1 MSRRREVPNNP
12 GPVSRPSC
20 LLSYKR
26 PSSINSLEST
36 LPQLFIPKDLKSFR
50 INTYTKTRGRGSRPF
65 PHSLPRL
72 LQRKQA
78 PDLYLHSSVYSSKF
92 RIPQLLCFHTLRK
105 TAGVYLLSSQ
115 SGTRHF
121 AGSLTTWAS
130 TPTNSPCIL
139 PTRRLTLQFANDFG
153 RSALKT
159 GDPGKLLRRSFCM
172 ASTVW
177 KGHLTFG
184 LISIPVRMTTAA
196 RSERI
201 SFNQLHKEC
210 HTRVKQP
217 LFCPT
222 HNRII
227 ERSEVVKGYEYEK
240 DQYVLFSEDELDK
253 IEPPSARVAEILEF
267 VKLGEVD
274 PVYFDASYY
283 LAPDEGGTKAYQ
295 LLMSAMHESGYA
307 AIAKLTMHQREHIV
321 VVRPGNKGM
330 MLHTMFYSNEIR
342 AAESSSTDKVELK
355 DQEKKLAQQLIQNL
369 AVPFE
374 PQKYKDSYQDNVRAM
389 IAAKLK
395 GQEVTEVAQ
404 PHMAPVIDLMEALKK
419 SLAERQAPAK
429 KPPVRAVEPAAGPV
443 AVPKKGKKAVG

>member
-1 MSRRREVPNNP
+1 
-12 GPVSRPSC
+12 
-20 LLSYKR
+20 
-26 PSSINSLEST
+26 
-36 LPQLFIPKDLKSFR
+36 
-50 INTYTKTRGRGSRPF
+50 
-65 PHSLPRL
+65 
-72 LQRKQA
+72 
-78 PDLYLHSSVYSSKF
+78 
-92 RIPQLLCFHTLRK
+92 
-105 TAGVYLLSSQ
+105 
-115 SGTRHF
+115 
-121 AGSLTTWAS
+121 
-130 TPTNSPCIL
+130 
-139 PTRRLTLQFANDFG
+139 
-153 RSALKT
+153 
-159 GDPGKLLRRSFCM
+159 M

-177 KGHLTFG
+177 KGRLTFG
-184 LISIPVRMTTAA
+184 LISIPVRLTTAA

-240 DQYVLFSEDELDK
+240 DQYVLFTEEELDK
-253 IEPPSARVAEILEF
+253 IEPPSAKVAEILEF
-267 VKLGEVD
+267 VKLDEVD

-283 LAPDEGGTKAYQ
+283 LAPDEGGAKAYQ
-295 LLMSAMHESGYA
+295 LLMSAMKESGYA

-321 VVRPGNKGM
+321 VVRPSNKGM

-342 AAESSSTDKVELK
+342 VAESSSTDKAELK
-355 DQEKKLAQQLIQNL
+355 DQEKKLAQQLIENL

-374 PQKYKDSYQDNVRAM
+374 PQKYRDEYQENVRGM

-419 SLAERQAPAK
+419 SLAEKQTPTAATAAPAASAPVGK
-429 KPPVRAVEPAAGPV
+429 KPPARAVQPISSVQKRA
-443 AVPKKGKKAVG
+443 GKKATG

>member
-1 MSRRREVPNNP
+1 
-12 GPVSRPSC
+12 
-20 LLSYKR
+20 
-26 PSSINSLEST
+26 
-36 LPQLFIPKDLKSFR
+36 
-50 INTYTKTRGRGSRPF
+50 
-65 PHSLPRL
+65 
-72 LQRKQA
+72 
-78 PDLYLHSSVYSSKF
+78 
-92 RIPQLLCFHTLRK
+92 
-105 TAGVYLLSSQ
+105 
-115 SGTRHF
+115 
-121 AGSLTTWAS
+121 
-130 TPTNSPCIL
+130 
-139 PTRRLTLQFANDFG
+139 
-153 RSALKT
+153 
-159 GDPGKLLRRSFCM
+159 M

-184 LISIPVRMTTAA
+184 LISIPVRLTTAA

-240 DQYVLFSEDELDK
+240 DQYVLFSEEELDK
-253 IEPPSARVAEILEF
+253 IEPAF

-274 PVYFDASYY
+274 PIYFDASYY
-283 LAPDEGGTKAYQ
+283 LAPDEGGAKAYQ
-295 LLMSAMHESGYA
+295 LLMSAMQESGYA

-321 VVRPGNKGM
+321 VVRPSSKGM

-342 AAESSSTDKVELK
+342 AAESSSTDQVEIK
-355 DQEKKLAQQLIQNL
+355 DQEKKLAQQLIENL

-374 PQKYKDSYQDNVRAM
+374 PQKYKDSYQDNVRGM

-395 GQEVTEVAQ
+395 GQEVTEVQQ

-429 KPPVRAVEPAAGPV
+429 KPPVRAVEPAAAGPV